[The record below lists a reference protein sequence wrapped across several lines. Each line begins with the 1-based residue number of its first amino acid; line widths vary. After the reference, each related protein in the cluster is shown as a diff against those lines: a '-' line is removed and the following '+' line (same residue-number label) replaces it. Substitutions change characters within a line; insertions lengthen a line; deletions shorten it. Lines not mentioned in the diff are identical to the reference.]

1 MSTAG
6 RSAKLRPA
14 FPRRPLDSS
23 NADPAELSAMEATE
37 VVRLV
42 RKVQTD
48 FDPQSDPR
56 GWDSV
61 AVLVRGVGYTGE
73 EVVAMEYPQ
82 LLAVF
87 RTSVGEMRLRKT
99 GSLNHGIA
107 TATASIVLLGSADKP
122 PKNHPRKSCK
132 EVLQEWWVDPT
143 NQQRILEAG
152 SAEKIGSLIGF
163 SASSVKESG
172 SIWRK
177 ISERLEFRR
186 VELRNLTEM
195 RRADEE
201 RLGG

>member
-1 MSTAG
+1 MSAAG
-6 RSAKLRPA
+6 RSAELRPA
-14 FPRRPLDSS
+14 FPRRPLNPSS
-23 NADPAELSAMEATE
+23 EDLAELSAIEIAE

-82 LLAVF
+82 LLAIF

-107 TATASIVLLGSADKP
+107 TATASIVVLGSADKP
-122 PKNHPRKSCK
+122 PENAPGKSCK
-132 EVLQEWWVDPT
+132 EVLREWWGDPKK
-143 NQQRILEAG
+143 QQKILEAG
-152 SAEKIGSLIGF
+152 SAEKIGLFIGF
-163 SASSVKESG
+163 SATSVKESG
-172 SIWRK
+172 LIWRE

-186 VELRNLTEM
+186 GELRNLTEM
-195 RRADEE
+195 RRAEEE